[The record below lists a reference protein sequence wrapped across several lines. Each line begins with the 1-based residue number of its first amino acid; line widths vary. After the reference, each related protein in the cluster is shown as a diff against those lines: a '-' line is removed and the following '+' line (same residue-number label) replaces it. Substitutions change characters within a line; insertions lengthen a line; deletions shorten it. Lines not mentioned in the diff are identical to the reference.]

1 MSGDIEA
8 AKAGADVEFP
18 RREATSAEAERGP
31 RPTIDTIPAL
41 IAAFLSDGT
50 LDFVSQAFSAY
61 TGLTL
66 AGQSLA
72 WTEVLHPDDSSALL
86 SAWLSGREEGVPL
99 TTEARFRRSDG
110 AYRWFL
116 VNAQACRDDQGNIKR
131 WYAVCVDIDD
141 RKCADAEARLK
152 GGHVAEAQRLIEAGS
167 FVWNAS
173 SGEIFWSQDTAR
185 LLGHDMETK
194 PTFALILQNVHSADF
209 ALVEQSISRAAKT
222 HRDFDL
228 EYRLTMRDSSI
239 KHIRMVAQACED
251 KQRRQLFNCAVIDVT
266 TQSRREQ
273 ELRLNEQRYRE
284 LFDCM
289 PVAVFEIDAVK
300 ANALLEELRDR
311 GVTDVGNY
319 IDENHNFKHLL
330 EEAHII
336 KDVNLRAAELFGVYS
351 SHELVGL
358 STAPIFAKSPTASRR
373 AIESRFRGE
382 KSFQEEVKLE
392 AFDGRI
398 VDVLLTVARPGE
410 GDRTLVALVDI
421 SERVRVQ
428 ERLQQL
434 RAEFAHAARISVLGE
449 LAASIAHEVNQ
460 PITGAAMS
468 ARAALR
474 WLDKEPPDA
483 AKARNSLERI
493 IGDTTRAAEVIRGIR
508 ALAKKAGPRSDRLDL
523 NEAVHDVVTLT
534 LAEAANNGIS
544 VQTRLADD
552 LPLIDG
558 DRVQIQQVILNLV
571 MNAIE
576 AMSGDGE
583 GPRELL
589 ISTELLDAE
598 RLRVAVKDSGPGF
611 DKANPECVFDA
622 FYTTKPSGLGI
633 GLSICR
639 SIVEAHGGQL
649 RAVAGEPRG
658 AIFQFTLARGKSA

>member
-1 MSGDIEA
+1 MSGDVEPSGIGAEA
-8 AKAGADVEFP
+8 L
-18 RREATSAEAERGP
+18 RREALSAKTEYACAL
-31 RPTIDTIPAL
+31 TIEMIPAL
-41 IAAFLSDGT
+41 VAALLPDGR
-50 LDFVSQAFSAY
+50 LEIVNRAFSAY
-61 TGLTL
+61 TGLTP
-66 AGQSLA
+66 AEKNFI
-72 WTEVLHPDDSSALL
+72 WTAVLHPDDCPEFLE
-86 SAWLSGREEGVPL
+86 AWRISCEEGVSL
-99 TTEARFRRSDG
+99 KAEARFRRSDG

-116 VNAQACRDDQGNIKR
+116 VNAEASRDDRGNITR
-131 WYAVCVDIDD
+131 WHAVCLDIDE
-141 RKCADAEARLK
+141 RKRAEAKARLK
-152 GGHVAEAQRLIEAGS
+152 EGHVAEAQRLIKAGS
-167 FVWNAS
+167 FVWNIS
-173 SGEIFWSQDTAR
+173 DGEIFWSQDTAL
-185 LLGHDMETK
+185 LLGHDIDTK
-194 PTFALILQNVHSADF
+194 PTLALILKCVHSADA

-222 HRDFDL
+222 HEDFDL
-228 EYRLTMRDSSI
+228 EYRLTTRDNST
-239 KHIRMVAQACED
+239 KHIRLVAQAFED
-251 KQRRQLFNCAVIDVT
+251 EHRRLLFNCAVVDVT
-266 TQSRREQ
+266 TQSKREQ
-273 ELRLNEQRYRE
+273 DLRLNEQRYRE

-289 PVAVFEIDAVK
+289 PVAVFEIDAGK
-300 ANALLEELRDR
+300 ANELLEELREH
-311 GVTDVGNY
+311 GVTDIGDY

-330 EEAHII
+330 EEAHVI
-336 KDVNLRAAELFGVYS
+336 KDVNKRAAELFGVYS

-373 AIESRFRGE
+373 AIESRFRRE
-382 KSFQEEVKLE
+382 RSFQEEVKLE
-392 AFDGRI
+392 TFDGRI
-398 VDVLLTVARPGE
+398 IDALLTVARPGE

-468 ARAALR
+468 ARAGLR
-474 WLDKEPPDA
+474 WLDKEPADV

-508 ALAKKAGPRSDRLDL
+508 ALAKKAGPRNDWLDI

-534 LAEAANNGIS
+534 LAEAANNDIS

-552 LPLIDG
+552 LPMIEG
-558 DRVQIQQVILNLV
+558 DRVQLQQVILNLV

-576 AMSGDGE
+576 AMSGDDG

-589 ISTELLDAE
+589 ISSELLDAK
-598 RLRVAVKDSGPGF
+598 RMMVAVKDSGPGL

-649 RAVAGEPRG
+649 WAVAAEPRG
-658 AIFQFTLARGKSA
+658 AIFQFSLAREKAA